1 MCFGKLSV
9 EQKNKAI
16 EKFKAETGQAII
28 QNTNRKNYESLAIL
42 LSDISNQLPTRFEE
56 FGAESY
62 SIVLNQQSQEYPHRK
77 YDITGGQIKDAL
89 IGIVAN
95 PRPFLVDACYI
106 YLYGIGRKA
115 FKQNPVDDN
124 LLELSAEDKKEE
136 VLFMNRAVNHFAKND
151 TFNEGNFMNDVISN
165 PDLVPEF
172 NHYKSETAPKYKIED
187 LTTFPIANTAV
198 TAARKK
204 IKNREILF
212 VKICTKF
219 QL

>member
-1 MCFGKLSV
+1 MLNIKTGKEEIIYLLT
-9 EQKNKAI
+9 KAI

-95 PRPFLVDACYI
+95 PRPFW
-106 YLYGIGRKA
+106 
-115 FKQNPVDDN
+115 
-124 LLELSAEDKKEE
+124 
-136 VLFMNRAVNHFAKND
+136 
-151 TFNEGNFMNDVISN
+151 
-165 PDLVPEF
+165 
-172 NHYKSETAPKYKIED
+172 
-187 LTTFPIANTAV
+187 
-198 TAARKK
+198 
-204 IKNREILF
+204 
-212 VKICTKF
+212 
-219 QL
+219 